1 MEGREQN
8 TTKTRR
14 SPYQEMRPEQASP
27 DITALCSRLRTG
39 GQSYRVCR
47 DYRLFWLRYAHA
59 DNCRYFCCA
68 RITRTATSPLYV
80 LQFIAIWL
88 VMAGYSYHAR
98 TSCNDV
104 AARNRYTPW
113 SFVSCRGD
121 ISQLDLLRRSS
132 HGDDLETPRKA
143 RRADRAER
151 STRQRIRLSEAAQRT
166 HDRRQSRQKR
176 DCTV

>member
-1 MEGREQN
+1 MF
-8 TTKTRR
+8 TPSDWLTV
-14 SPYQEMRPEQASP
+14 
-27 DITALCSRLRTG
+27 LSRL
-39 GQSYRVCR
+39 S
-47 DYRLFWLRYAHA
+47 RLSSIL
-59 DNCRYFCCA
+59 
-68 RITRTATSPLYV
+68 ATVRSRRQ
-80 LQFIAIWL
+80 LQIFLLCTDHSHSDLSFIRAAIHRHL
-88 VMAGYSYHAR
+88 PGNGRLSCHAR

-113 SFVSCRGD
+113 SFVFCRGD
-121 ISQLDLLRRSS
+121 ISQLDLLSRSS

>member
-68 RITRTATSPLYV
+68 RTTRTATCSP
-80 LQFIAIWL
+80 IGAC
-88 VMAGYSYHAR
+88 GGR
-98 TSCNDV
+98 
-104 AARNRYTPW
+104 
-113 SFVSCRGD
+113 
-121 ISQLDLLRRSS
+121 
-132 HGDDLETPRKA
+132 
-143 RRADRAER
+143 DRA
-151 STRQRIRLSEAAQRT
+151 SARLVEHALGARCEHEPNPDGLSRCAAIHRYLAGNG
-166 HDRRQSRQKR
+166 RLFLSRAHLVQ
-176 DCTV
+176 